1 MQRRLSLPA
10 LLSKEIQRY
19 LQINLNRKEDRN
31 AWYLCLEI
39 FWASI
44 LGSAATFNAA
54 FAIRLS
60 ATNTQVGLLSSIPAL
75 MAVLVSIPAG
85 RFLKARSN
93 QRPWLWSALTLHRTG
108 FLLVALLPWLPLARI
123 PQGLLVVAALVIMTI
138 PAHFF
143 NVGFIAMLGEIV
155 PEHQRASVFAAR
167 NMVYNTTLSVFNT
180 LFGLWL
186 SRIVF
191 PLNYQTMYI
200 IGYATSMLSLY
211 YLLKIQPIKP
221 ASTEK
226 AARPTPIEH
235 VARPL
240 LARPLQA
247 RWNDLQQN
255 ILTHRSF
262 MQLILNTLLH
272 GLGLWMVAPLYIL
285 HYVRDLGASDAWIGL
300 QGTVASLGTI
310 AGFALWRRVMAQW
323 GEPRTLKRMIL
334 TIGLFPIAV
343 GLLPNLT
350 LILIAIGLN
359 GLIVPGVN
367 LSHFNTLLKVTPA
380 KERTEYTAWYMA
392 MVNIGA
398 FICPL
403 IGVAL
408 ANKFGIAPVLVGC
421 GLFSIIGSTSFRV
434 WPVQSAGQDA

>member
-10 LLSKEIQRY
+10 LVSTELQRY
-19 LQINLNRKEDRN
+19 LHINLNRKEDRN

-54 FAIRLS
+54 FAIRLG
-60 ATNTQVGLLSSIPAL
+60 ATNTEVGLLSSIPAL

-85 RFLKARSN
+85 RFLQSRKD
-93 QRPWLWSALTLHRTG
+93 QKPWLWSALTLHRTG
-108 FLLVALLPWLPLARI
+108 FLLIALIPWLPLVNI
-123 PQGLLVVAALVIMTI
+123 PLGGLTVALLAIMTV

-143 NVGFIAMLGEIV
+143 NVGFIAMMGEAV
-155 PEHQRASVFAAR
+155 PEHYRASVFAAR
-167 NMVYNTTLSVFNT
+167 NMVYHSTISVCNF

-186 SRIVF
+186 SRVSF
-191 PLNYQTMYI
+191 PLNYQLMYML
-200 IGYATSMLSLY
+200 GYATSMLSLY
-211 YLLKIQPIKP
+211 YLLKLQITSP
-221 ASTEK
+221 APLPHVERPVRSLRERL
-226 AARPTPIEH
+226 ASARHAIT
-235 VARPL
+235 
-240 LARPLQA
+240 
-247 RWNDLQQN
+247 
-255 ILTHRSF
+255 THRSM
-262 MQLILNTLLH
+262 MQIIFNTLLH

-310 AGFALWRRVMAQW
+310 AGFALWRRIMARW
-323 GEPRTLKRMIL
+323 GEPTTLKRMIL
-334 TIGLFPIAV
+334 MVGLFPIAV
-343 GLLPNLT
+343 GLLPDLT

-392 MVNIGA
+392 VVNIGA

-408 ANKFGIAPVLVGC
+408 ANRFGIAPVLVGC
-421 GLFSIIGSTSFRV
+421 GLFSIVGSMSFRI
-434 WPVQSAGQDA
+434 WPVQSAEPDAPARP